1 MESSE
6 VTEVEIGDQQSVLLK
21 VAGLY
26 ASHLLSDIS
35 LVVGENCYPAHRV
48 ILSASSEVFQ
58 CMLLNPQYKECQETN
73 IHLGKYPFNKLL
85 YLTTNIPSFQSKI
98 HKAVLYFLSS

>member
-1 MESSE
+1 MMESSE
-6 VTEVEIGDQQSVLLK
+6 VVEVEIGDQQSVLLK

-35 LVVGENCYPAHRV
+35 LVVGENRYPAHRV

-58 CMLLNPQYKECQETN
+58 CMLLNPQASLKIDGSKVVNANRYC
-73 IHLGKYPFNKLL
+73 
-85 YLTTNIPSFQSKI
+85 TT
-98 HKAVLYFLSS
+98 

>member
-1 MESSE
+1 MESTE
-6 VTEVEIGDQQSVLLK
+6 VTEVGDQQSVLLK

-35 LVVGENCYPAHRV
+35 LVVGENRYPAHRV

-58 CMLLNPQYKECQETN
+58 CMLLNPQYKECKESV
-73 IHLGKYPFNKLL
+73 IHLGKCIDQPCW
-85 YLTTNIPSFQSKI
+85 QSR
-98 HKAVLYFLSS
+98 ADPD